1 MQLISLVGFKGSGKD
16 SAGRHLVERHG
27 FTSFSF
33 AESLKDALASIFCW
47 DRSMLEGDTPESRE
61 WRETVD
67 VWWSER
73 LGIPNFTPR
82 LAMQLVGTNVFRQH
96 FNTDVWILNIERK
109 LSLLPQD
116 AKVVLIDG
124 RFPNEL
130 NLGRKYGAKV
140 IRVRRGDEPEW
151 FDEAAWINANVSPIY
166 SEEWQRRF
174 EDLNAIV
181 HVSEWAWIGE
191 RIDET
196 IENNDTMDHLYQ
208 RIAALSAQPIATI
221 QRVMPT
227 VIAHDI
233 VGVSPLTA
241 PSPDIFKLRQ
251 QYRDNL

>member
-16 SAGRHLVERHG
+16 SAGRHLVETHG
-27 FTSFSF
+27 FVNFSF

-47 DRSMLEGDTPESRE
+47 ERAMLEGDTPESRE

-67 VWWSER
+67 QWWSDR

-96 FNTDVWILNIERK
+96 FNTDIWILNIERK

-140 IRVRRGDEPEW
+140 IRVKRGPEPEW
-151 FDEAAWINANVSPIY
+151 YEAARIVNSGVACAAEINIMT
-166 SEEWQRRF
+166 QTG
-174 EDLNAIV
+174 V

-191 RIDET
+191 KVDHT
-196 IENNDTMDHLYQ
+196 IENDQTLDHLYKS
-208 RIAALSAQPIATI
+208 IELHSYAK
-221 QRVMPT
+221 V
-227 VIAHDI
+227 
-233 VGVSPLTA
+233 
-241 PSPDIFKLRQ
+241 
-251 QYRDNL
+251 